1 MNLFNTIFQTVNI
14 NKNYSTL
21 FTFFNYFSN
30 TSFISIHSKLT
41 WKKHIKYK
49 FFILENFYFNS
60 KIDDFNKQ
68 IIIDLFYK
76 TQKRYMA
83 LYKFKNLFIYKFKKY
98 KGEQI
103 DLNFNELIENNK
115 YNLVL
120 IQNNNKILFN
130 IFDLI
135 KIICNSLSFE
145 YNFFADPKLIKN
157 PWNNSSFSLSNLYN
171 IYFFI
176 KYSSIEMPILL
187 LRFFQ
192 SSFCLKKFKDEN
204 QLIIKQYI
212 INNYKNFDTNKKIN
226 YITKM
231 LTFYNN
237 IVINTDIINIDPLF
251 PKEKLLPI
259 FEKYI
264 KMFLLSKFSY
274 ESDIRIKN
282 KGLLKKKLKQFKKNK
297 PLFGRRIFFLSIK
310 KLYCISELKY
320 KYNNIFFTSV
330 YIPPKDMIFLNKKFF
345 LIDYNPT
352 IDDNYS
358 LFPSFE
364 SHVTTYYSPY
374 SIKELSEFI
383 KSVVF
388 TEEQKNIIQT
398 EFKPI
403 LDNIQFVNN
412 NNCLFSDNS
421 SSSILQMSLFQYFDL
436 LSNLFGNPQHTM
448 NHFETETFDTMDQEE
463 QEEEEELI
471 HDFSILQIDHESP
484 SYDNLSDDTYIDDS
498 ESETGSIS

>member
-1 MNLFNTIFQTVNI
+1 MNLFNTIFETVNI
-14 NKNYSTL
+14 NKNNASL
-21 FTFFNYFSN
+21 FTFSNYFSN
-30 TSFISIHSKLT
+30 TSFISNHSKLT
-41 WKKHIKYK
+41 WKKQIKYK
-49 FFILENFYFNS
+49 FFIFENFYFNS
-60 KIDDFNKQ
+60 KIDDFNKE
-68 IIIDLFYK
+68 IIIDLFHK

-98 KGEQI
+98 KGQQI

-145 YNFFADPKLIKN
+145 CNFFAEPKLIKN

-176 KYSSIEMPILL
+176 KYSSIEMPILI

-204 QLIIKQYI
+204 QFIIKQYI
-212 INNYKNFDTNKKIN
+212 INNYKNFDTDKKIN

-237 IVINTDIINIDPLF
+237 IVINNDSISIDPLF

-264 KMFLLSKFSY
+264 KLFLLSKFSY

-282 KGLLKKKLKQFKKNK
+282 KGLLKKKLKEFKQNQ
-297 PLFGRRIFFLSIK
+297 PLFGRRMVSINIR

-320 KYNNIFFTSV
+320 HYNHIFFTNC
-330 YIPPKDMIFLNKKFF
+330 YIPPKELIFLNRKSYF
-345 LIDYNPT
+345 IDYNPNVEYQYT
-352 IDDNYS
+352 I
-358 LFPSFE
+358 FPSLD
-364 SHVTTYYSPY
+364 HTYPSGINKYNVSN
-374 SIKELSEFI
+374 LSSFI
-383 KSVVF
+383 KNVTF
-388 TEEQKNIIQT
+388 TESQKQIIHT

-403 LDNIQFVNN
+403 FDQIKNEPVECEEDPQPPLRIEVFLNLINQLNDLSNN
-412 NNCLFSDNS
+412 QTRIISDNE
-421 SSSILQMSLFQYFDL
+421 SINDEDNDDDDDTLVEQFEDL
-436 LSNLFGNPQHTM
+436 N
-448 NHFETETFDTMDQEE
+448 
-463 QEEEEELI
+463 I
-471 HDFSILQIDHESP
+471 HDENS
-484 SYDNLSDDTYIDDS
+484 DS
-498 ESETGSIS
+498 ESNSELDSDDNMDSDNDN